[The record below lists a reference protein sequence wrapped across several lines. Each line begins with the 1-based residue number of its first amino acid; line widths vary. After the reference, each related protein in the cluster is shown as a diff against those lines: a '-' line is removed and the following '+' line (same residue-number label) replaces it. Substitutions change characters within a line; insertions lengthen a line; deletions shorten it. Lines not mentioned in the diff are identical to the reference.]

1 MPRLAQHPVALET
14 MNLRRRLDARE
25 GPFAEER
32 PDRRDG
38 HDSDDPPVRE
48 IGHRSL
54 RLPVRPA
61 IAAERGVLF
70 TVAGAVA
77 G

>member
-1 MPRLAQHPVALET
+1 
-14 MNLRRRLDARE
+14 MNLRLRLDVRE
-25 GPFAEER
+25 GLFAEER

-38 HDSDDPPVRE
+38 HDSSDPWVRE
-48 IGHRSL
+48 VGHCAVYF
-54 RLPVRPA
+54 PVGPA
-61 IAAERGVLF
+61 ITAERGVLF